1 MMRQEQNNLN
11 KRLYRCSIWKSST
24 FEYVAR
30 RQNMQRLKWLGKL
43 AAAGSLAVMLAGG
56 FGVGQAA
63 AAARKNPDVGVG
75 IQRGAPGADGTVN
88 YTITVVNTGDV
99 AVKHVDVSVPFD
111 ATALQAVSGALA
123 SDAGYVTIGAGTVQ
137 IRTGVLTSDGDSVQ
151 AALHFRTLAGHA
163 GAGLS
168 ERASYTWSTSSQH
181 GSGVSNL
188 PVAADEARLA
198 VHADGKD
205 LVFDGSI
212 FGSGEGITFWYNTP
226 DGRAVAMRYRDG
238 YLLDADTVTARK
250 DAHARNNKPGLYDDG
265 TDHTFAD
272 RTGTVTARLSTTSL
286 APGAYTL
293 VARGNASGS
302 VAIGVFNVQ

>member
-1 MMRQEQNNLN
+1 
-11 KRLYRCSIWKSST
+11 
-24 FEYVAR
+24 
-30 RQNMQRLKWLGKL
+30 MQRLKWLGKL
-43 AAAGSLAVMLAGG
+43 VAAGSLAVMLAGG

-63 AAARKNPDVGVG
+63 AASRKNPDVGVG
-75 IQRGAPGADGTVN
+75 IQQAAASADGTLN
-88 YTITVVNTGDV
+88 YTVTIVNTGDV

-111 ATALQAVSGALA
+111 ASALQAVSGALE
-123 SDAGYVTIGAGTVQ
+123 SDAGYVTTATGAVQ

-151 AALHFRTLAGHA
+151 ATLHFRNLPGHT
-163 GAGLS
+163 GAGLT
-168 ERASYTWSTSSQH
+168 ERASYTWSTGSQR

-198 VHADGKD
+198 VHSEGKD

-226 DGRAVAMRYRDG
+226 DGRVVAMRYRDG

-272 RTGTVTARLSTTSL
+272 NTGTVTARLSTTSL

-293 VARGNASGS
+293 VARGNASGLI
-302 VAIGVFNVQ
+302 AIGSFNVQ